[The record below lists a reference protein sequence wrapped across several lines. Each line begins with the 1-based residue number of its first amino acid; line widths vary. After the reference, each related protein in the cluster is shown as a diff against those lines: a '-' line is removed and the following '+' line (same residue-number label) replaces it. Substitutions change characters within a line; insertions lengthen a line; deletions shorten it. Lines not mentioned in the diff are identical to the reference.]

1 MSDPFRFTT
10 IAHAGRALLGPI
22 ASDTVDALLDGISPQ
37 RPMLSRR
44 RVLDVGCGKGE
55 ILLRALKRWN
65 AAGTGIEPN
74 PAFAADAL
82 ARAHELGLAPDLVMH
97 ELPFGEAPIGGA
109 RFDVAICTGAS
120 HAFGDVPDALQALG
134 RLAPPGGWAL
144 YGCGYWQRP
153 PEQEY
158 LDAFGG
164 SENELRPLEPTLAL
178 PAAHGWTVMTH
189 HESTREEWDDYEAG
203 YAKNMRAWLAA
214 HPDDPDADAFR
225 RRIESW
231 NGAYE
236 RWGRGTMGFV
246 TMVLKH

>member
-10 IAHAGRALLGPI
+10 IAHAGRALLGPLAI
-22 ASDTVDALLDGISPQ
+22 ESVDLLLSTMTPT
-37 RPMLSRR
+37 RPPLARV

-55 ILLRALKRWN
+55 ILLRAIRRFD
-65 AAGTGIEPN
+65 AMGTGVEPN

-82 ARAHELGLAPDLVMH
+82 ARAHELGLAPDLVVH
-97 ELPFGEAPIGGA
+97 ELPFDQAPLKGA
-109 RFDVAICTGAS
+109 QFDVALCTGAA

-134 RLAPPGGWAL
+134 HLVPRGGWAL
-144 YGCGYWQRP
+144 FGCGYWKRRP
-153 PEQEY
+153 AQEY

-164 SENELRPLEPTLAL
+164 SESELRLLEDTVGL
-178 PAAHGWTVMTH
+178 PAGHGWTLFAQ
-189 HESTREEWDDYEAG
+189 HESSTSEWDDYESG

-214 HPDDPDADAFR
+214 NASDPDADAFR

-236 RWGRGTMGFV
+236 RWGRETMGFV
-246 TMVLKH
+246 TLVLKR